1 MFTGSYAI
9 NMDAK
14 GRMAIPTR
22 VREGLVAACDGRFV
36 LTAHS
41 QDRCLLIYPH
51 PIWEEVLE
59 KMSGLPNMN
68 RATRIIQRRIIGN
81 ACPQEMDGNGRV
93 LVPPTLR
100 SYADLEKKLMLAGVG
115 DKLELWSE
123 ERWFEQMDDLGDEE
137 LPEQL
142 QSLVL

>member
-22 VREGLVAACDGRFV
+22 VREGLVEACDGRFV

-41 QDRCLLIYPH
+41 QDRCLLIYPQ
-51 PIWEEVLE
+51 PMWEEVLE
-59 KMSGLPNMN
+59 KISSIPNMEH
-68 RATRIIQRRIIGN
+68 ATRIIQRRIIGN
-81 ACPQEMDGNGRV
+81 ACPQEMDANGRV

-100 SYADLEKKLMLAGVG
+100 SYAGLEKKLMLAGIG

-123 ERWFEQMDDLGDEE
+123 ERWFEQMDDLGDGQ